1 MTVGVRGPILVAG
14 AGALGSVV
22 GGLLA
27 RAGWPVTL
35 LGRAEH
41 LDAVRRDGLAIE
53 GIFGRH
59 VIRSC
64 ALATSADELPA
75 GFAAIFVTVKSWDTR
90 AVAEAIASRLAD
102 DGWAI
107 GMQNGLGNLETI
119 AAAVGGRRTL
129 GARAIFGA
137 ELVAPG
143 RVRVTVIADP
153 VTVGAACP
161 EDERA
166 RAAASAWASRLDAAG
181 VPARFTDD
189 VQGDLWAKV
198 LYNAALNPLGALL
211 GVPYGY
217 LADREDLRD
226 VMNEVLDEA
235 FAVAVRS
242 GVRLPWPTA
251 SAYREVFYGRLV
263 PSTAE
268 HRPSMLQDL
277 ARGRPTEIDAIN
289 GWVAALGERLGVAV
303 PVNRTLTRLI
313 RARARRMRED
323 GPS

>member
-1 MTVGVRGPILVAG
+1 MTVGARGPILVAG

-22 GGLLA
+22 GGLLT

-41 LDAVRRDGLAIE
+41 LDAIARDGLTIE

-59 VIRSC
+59 LIRSC
-64 ALATSADELPA
+64 ALATSAGELPA
-75 GFAAIFVTVKSWDTR
+75 EFAAIFVTVKSWDTR
-90 AVAEAIASRLAD
+90 AVAEAVASRLAD

-166 RAAASAWASRLDAAG
+166 RAAAAAWASRLDAAG

-217 LADREDLRD
+217 LADREELRE

-251 SAYREVFYGRLV
+251 SAYRDVFYGRLV

-277 ARGRPTEIDAIN
+277 VRGRPTEIDAIN